1 MRAFV
6 TGATG
11 FIGGH
16 LVRRLAATPHE
27 LKCLVRD
34 TSAAAALEGP
44 RVSLVAGD
52 VTDRASVLKGMQGC
66 DWVIHLANVYSFW
79 ERERRTFAAVNV
91 AGMRHVME
99 CALDVGASKVVHVS
113 SSVIYGKPSD
123 VPFTEESAVG
133 PVRFSEYART
143 KYDGDRIAWEL
154 HEKRGLPLVTIL
166 PGSVLGPGDSKASG
180 QYVQN
185 LIHRRMPA
193 RIMEES
199 VLTFVHVRDVVE
211 AIVRAAEKTDNVGEK
226 YLVGGFR
233 LSFAEINRMVS
244 EVSGVPLPLLR
255 LPDVLVMAS
264 APIVTWLADLI
275 GKPPLLGMSTDQ
287 IRTMKEGFRF
297 DGSKAEREL
306 GITYTPIRV
315 ALEEAIASYRA

>member
-1 MRAFV
+1 M
-6 TGATG
+6 
-11 FIGGH
+11 
-16 LVRRLAATPHE
+16 
-27 LKCLVRD
+27 
-34 TSAAAALEGP
+34 
-44 RVSLVAGD
+44 
-52 VTDRASVLKGMQGC
+52 
-66 DWVIHLANVYSFW
+66 
-79 ERERRTFAAVNV
+79 
-91 AGMRHVME
+91 
-99 CALDVGASKVVHVS
+99 
-113 SSVIYGKPSD
+113 
-123 VPFTEESAVG
+123 
-133 PVRFSEYART
+133 
-143 KYDGDRIAWEL
+143 
-154 HEKRGLPLVTIL
+154 TIL

-297 DGSKAEREL
+297 DGSKTAREL